1 MNYDQNLRNLRNQI
15 CSDWT
20 RDDTKFIQIDSS
32 LWRMCQ
38 TKVTPELP
46 ALDRDVTTPPEDQR
60 AMMLEALKCSDA
72 LWTIASGEEAAR
84 TLVKEAISLGVGKEE
99 LLSHVESPEG
109 RRFVEACLSDRC
121 KAPDVSS

>member
-38 TKVTPELP
+38 KTLGIREFWLI
-46 ALDRDVTTPPEDQR
+46 TTPGGQNHSPGNLVD
-60 AMMLEALKCSDA
+60 
-72 LWTIASGEEAAR
+72 R
-84 TLVKEAISLGVGKEE
+84 T
-99 LLSHVESPEG
+99 
-109 RRFVEACLSDRC
+109 
-121 KAPDVSS
+121 SS